1 MSGNLLTRDDTF
13 LGVCE
18 GLGQD
23 FGINS
28 NWLRLAFA
36 VSLLW
41 NPTAVIGAYL
51 AAGLVVAAARLIV
64 REPRPAPTAVLAE
77 TAADASAEEAS
88 ADEAQAEARPEPVAL
103 AA

>member
-18 GLGQD
+18 GLGED

-41 NPTAVIGAYL
+41 NPTAVVGLYL
-51 AAGLVVAAARLIV
+51 AAGIVVAASRLIV
-64 REPRPAPTAVLAE
+64 REPRRAAAEEPLAAAAPPAAEAEAVAE
-77 TAADASAEEAS
+77 TAAE
-88 ADEAQAEARPEPVAL
+88 PERVPL